1 MAKTFK
7 GILMNKIF
15 LIFLTL
21 ISLSVFSQEGKYPV
35 PTFKNPRETF
45 RYFLKT
51 MKGFKEG
58 DRNALDLA
66 VKALDLSSFDP
77 QTKKISG
84 ETAAIKLVNTLDRLE
99 YVDYDLIPTKVDG
112 KKWVYKKDIVSTDN
126 GEKLVE
132 ISMTLNEN
140 ERWHFST
147 ETVRNIALYERSI
160 KSKAV
165 VSGVQ
170 ELTSWK
176 EKIKD
181 RMPDWTA
188 HRNFVLLNGQWMA
201 LGLLIFLGFLCERV
215 LRFFLLTIVV
225 KALGKKGI
233 NVSEELQK
241 KLSFPL
247 GVIVFTIFWNLGVRL
262 LEFEDGTLSW
272 FLRGGQVVFTI
283 GCVMAAYQL
292 VDYFCLYLEKKAFES
307 ENKFD
312 DILVPLIRK
321 SAKTFV
327 VAIGVI
333 AIGDSLTLDM
343 KGILAGMGIAG
354 LGVSL
359 AAKDTLSNLFGSL
372 TVLLDRPFRIGDWV
386 KIDGNIEGMVEEVGL
401 RSCRIRTFYNSLITI
416 PNGMLTN
423 AHIDNLGMRQYRRLS
438 TTIGIQYDTPA
449 EKVEAFC
456 EGIRQIILSH
466 QYTRKDNFHVY
477 FNSMG
482 DFSLN
487 ILLYVFFECDD
498 WSIELNER
506 HRLLL
511 DILRLGREMGVEF
524 AFPTQ
529 TLHVT
534 QEENKKYDEQPEPK
548 SIDQY
553 ARELSHKISE
563 SNFTPENKRSSKA
576 DYPL

>member
-1 MAKTFK
+1 MKITLLFFILFFQFSLYAQK
-7 GILMNKIF
+7 GNYPQA
-15 LIFLTL
+15 TL
-21 ISLSVFSQEGKYPV
+21 
-35 PTFKNPRETF
+35 KNPRETF

-51 MKGFKEG
+51 MKGYKLGDKE
-58 DRNALDLA
+58 ALPMA
-66 VKALDLSSFDP
+66 VRALDLSSFDP

-99 YVDYDLIPTKVDG
+99 YVDYSQIPTELEEN
-112 KKWVYKKDIVSTDN
+112 KWIYKQETINTES
-126 GEKLVE
+126 GELSVE
-132 ISMTLNEN
+132 ISLTKNEEN
-140 ERWHFST
+140 KWKFST
-147 ETVRNIALYERSI
+147 QTVRNIALYERAV
-160 KSKAV
+160 KSKKV
-165 VSGVQ
+165 VSGVK

-176 EKIKD
+176 ERVKS
-181 RMPDWTA
+181 RMPEWTA
-188 HRNFVLLNGQWMA
+188 HRGFILLNGQWLA
-201 LGLLIFLGFLCERV
+201 LGLLIFVGFLSERI
-215 LRFFLLTIVV
+215 LRFILLSIVV
-225 KALGKKGI
+225 KALSKKGI
-233 NVSEELQK
+233 IVNSELQS

-262 LEFEDGTLSW
+262 LEFEDGLLSW
-272 FLRGGQVVFTI
+272 LLRGGQVVFTI
-283 GCVMAAYQL
+283 GCVLAAYQL

-321 SAKTFV
+321 SSKTFV

-333 AIGDSLTLDM
+333 AIGDSLALDM
-343 KGILAGMGIAG
+343 KGLLAGMGIAG

-386 KIDGNIEGMVEEVGL
+386 NINGSIEGTVEEVGL
-401 RSCRIRTFYNSLITI
+401 RSCRIRTFHNSLITI
-416 PNGMLTN
+416 PNGILTN
-423 AHIDNLGMRQYRRLS
+423 ASIDNLGMRQYRRLS
-438 TTIGIQYDTPA
+438 TTIGVQYDTPP
-449 EKVEAFC
+449 EKIEAFC

-466 QYTRKDNFHVY
+466 PHTRKDSFHVY

-487 ILLYVFFECDD
+487 ILLYVFFDCSD
-498 WSIELNER
+498 WSIELNEK

-511 DILRLGREMGVEF
+511 DIVRLGKEMGVEF

-534 QEENKKYDEQPEPK
+534 QQDGSSYDQKPEPQ

-553 ARELSHKISE
+553 ARELSKKISD
-563 SNFTPENKRSSKA
+563 SNFTPKNKRSSQA
-576 DYPL
+576 DFS